1 MKHII
6 QISILSSMILM
17 TGCSNPMAYI
27 TPSSSSSPKARTVS
41 ETKQETSKHLES
53 KTITR
58 VQYETP
64 TPAKEAKFHQT
75 MIAVAKSTKLDP
87 NYKKLSLN
95 TPEEKAWFQK
105 LMYRLWDRQIT
116 RAQFIAEGVAKYPD
130 HKYEF
135 TYIANAFQNY

>member
-1 MKHII
+1 MKRPIYLTL
-6 QISILSSMILM
+6 ISAAVML
-17 TGCSNPMAYI
+17 TGCSNPMEYV
-27 TPSSSSSPKARTVS
+27 TPSTSAPSTPKSRNVAR
-41 ETKQETSKHLES
+41 
-53 KTITR
+53 IR
-58 VQYETP
+58 YETP
-64 TPAKEAKFHQT
+64 TPEKEAKFHQT